1 MFDHRK
7 IFFKTCM
14 LQKAVMDIRKSK
26 TIEESKVLIQF
37 KTNIVDM

>member
-14 LQKAVMDIRKSK
+14 LQKQSWILEKGK

-37 KTNIVDM
+37 KTNIVDK